1 MLQLNIDPE
10 FQEQIP
16 PLTDEEFEQLQKN
29 ILEDGEVYEPIIV
42 WNSTIVDGHNRWKI
56 ICENWESLK
65 DKFRTKEMDFP
76 DKWAAFDWMYRKQL
90 GRRNLTEEQRTYMIG
105 KLYEAR
111 KQSLGGNYGNQY
123 TKMATG
129 QNVQKPNQQGRK
141 KWTAESI
148 GDEYGITSRSVQRA
162 EKYSQGID
170 TLKDVSADAAEKV
183 LAGQSN
189 VTKKMINELPK
200 MGANVVE
207 EIATAIVN
215 GGPIPRQ
222 RMKVERKAES
232 NHDNPEELEA
242 IIADMYDRS
251 TVPEYTVDS
260 LVYEIQLCANEYV
273 QQIQNTLKDRS
284 EVLTAENKPIIA
296 EAINHYIIENFEKV
310 RDSLK

>member
-1 MLQLNIDPE
+1 MLQLKVDPE

-232 NHDNPEELEA
+232 NHDNPVELEA

-260 LVYEIQLCANEYV
+260 LVYEIQLCADEYV
-273 QQIQNTLKDRS
+273 QQIRHTLKDRS

-296 EAINHYIIENFEKV
+296 DAINHYIIENFEKV

>member
-1 MLQLNIDPE
+1 MLQLKIDPE

-232 NHDNPEELEA
+232 NHDNPVELEA

-260 LVYEIQLCANEYV
+260 LVYEIQLCADEYV
-273 QQIQNTLKDRS
+273 QQIRHTLKDRS

-296 EAINHYIIENFEKV
+296 DAINHYIIENFEKV